1 MYVCFM
7 SQELTNIH
15 NEFCP
20 IWINDPRYCYIKNK
34 CLHEIVLSI
43 NFMVH
48 LSNQVVYG
56 MSDIYV

>member
-1 MYVCFM
+1 MTQDIV
-7 SQELTNIH
+7 T
-15 NEFCP
+15 
-20 IWINDPRYCYIKNK
+20 KNK

-43 NFMVH
+43 NFKVH